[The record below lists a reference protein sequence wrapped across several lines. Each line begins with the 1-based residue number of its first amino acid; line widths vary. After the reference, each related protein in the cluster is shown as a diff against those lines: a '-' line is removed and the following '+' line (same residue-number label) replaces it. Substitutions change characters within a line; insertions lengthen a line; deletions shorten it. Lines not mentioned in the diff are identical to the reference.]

1 MKHEIDAEK
10 IWQLVKDWPREA
22 CPRMVFFH
30 ERSDSLNDNP
40 FHDGV
45 NRIENTTVYWA
56 FVGSGLAWLADK
68 HKQAVL
74 WPLDP
79 GGMCMCSYDRL
90 PRKNESGTHHLA
102 AVSAAVL
109 AAAKGGA

>member
-1 MKHEIDAEK
+1 MTPNIDAEG
-10 IWQLVKDWPREA
+10 IDALVAAWPSGIVDRT
-22 CPRMVFFH
+22 
-30 ERSDSLNDNP
+30 SL
-40 FHDGV
+40 HTV
-45 NRIENTTVYWA
+45 ATYNRKLAYDA
-56 FVGSGLAWLADK
+56 AVGSGLAWLADK